1 MLRRFFILIS
11 LLLPAKAFAETS
23 PWAHPEGPAPK
34 GVEAAMDYL
43 SKTDWQL
50 EILLSFANHKK
61 GSAGHLALA
70 VRDPKTSKILVHS
83 ANFYADRAEE
93 HPADKYYTEDLI
105 MAIPKDE
112 YIWGVTSSISPKTHF
127 GLDFGEI
134 FKRALIG
141 IRLYGISE
149 QEISGIQNFYQRLN
163 EDYRAQKSNTEY
175 QRGAVIY
182 DYMNLNCA
190 KSVAQALKYG
200 AGIKDI
206 KVKGNHLFNALP
218 GAKYLFA
225 HTPTST
231 TLQILEVLAERGV
244 KMDAILYK
252 RNEESTFMNDD
263 PALPFHQLPNRFPSV
278 KSLDFFNGSTQFE
291 DWDNLYAMNLFYQL
305 GTAAFSLPDQARGVV
320 LEKEKPA
327 LSYEEAS
334 QVAKDQADNDS
345 KNLLR
350 RLIRAMGLKLTEDND
365 TSDMYNPATDKSV
378 RRSAL
383 FEALY
388 SEN

>member
-1 MLRRFFILIS
+1 MLRHFFILINLTLS
-11 LLLPAKAFAETS
+11 ASAFAES
-23 PWAHPEGPAPK
+23 APWAHPNGPAPT
-34 GVEAAMDYL
+34 GVEAAMNYL
-43 SKTDWQL
+43 NQTDWQL

-70 VRDPKTSKILVHS
+70 VRDPGTAEVLVHS
-83 ANFYADRAEE
+83 ANFYADRSEE
-93 HPADKYYTEDLI
+93 HSPEKYYTDDLV

-112 YIWGVTSSISPKTHF
+112 YIWGVHSSISPKAHF

-149 QEISGIQNFYQRLN
+149 QEVAGIQDFYQRLN

-175 QRGAVIY
+175 QRGAVVY

-190 KSVAQALKYG
+190 KSVAQALRYG

-206 KVKGNHLFNALP
+206 RIKGNHVFNALP

-244 KMDAILYK
+244 KMDAILYR

-263 PALPFHQLPNRFPSV
+263 PAIPFHQLPNRFPSV

-305 GTAAFSLPDQARGVV
+305 GSAAFSLPDQAHGVI

-327 LSYEEAS
+327 LSYEEAR
-334 QVAKDQADNDS
+334 QVEKDQADNDS

-350 RLIRAMGLKLTEDND
+350 RLIRAMGLKLTKDND
-365 TSDMYNPATDKSV
+365 TLGMYDPDAEESQRT
-378 RRSAL
+378 AL